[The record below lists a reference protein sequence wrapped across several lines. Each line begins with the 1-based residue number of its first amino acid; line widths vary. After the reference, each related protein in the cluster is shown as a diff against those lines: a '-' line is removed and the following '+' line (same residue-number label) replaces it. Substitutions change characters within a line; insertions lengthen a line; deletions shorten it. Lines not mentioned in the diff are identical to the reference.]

1 MNSTTYYNMRKERGF
16 QLGGRQ
22 IKIKEFDDRYSVLL
36 PIDLSEEVNDE
47 WSDEIDKEA
56 VKERVHAYA
65 DKTMR
70 YLVDEGFIDED
81 KKTQVHIAVKKD

>member
-1 MNSTTYYNMRKERGF
+1 MRKEMGF

-81 KKTQVHIAVKKD
+81 KKTQVHITVKKD